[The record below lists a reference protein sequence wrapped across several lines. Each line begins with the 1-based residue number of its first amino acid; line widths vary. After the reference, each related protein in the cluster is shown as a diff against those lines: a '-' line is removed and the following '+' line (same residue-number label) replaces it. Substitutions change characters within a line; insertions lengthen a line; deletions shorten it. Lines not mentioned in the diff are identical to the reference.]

1 MTLVSVTSGMLVNIE
16 KLTSIEIVLSDI
28 TTSLSRQCR
37 FNGHGVH
44 FWSVAQHSL
53 LVASLLPE
61 ELKLQGLLHD
71 ASEAYLGDVITPLKS
86 NMPEY
91 LKLEG
96 KVQTAILSKYGL
108 SYPLDPRV
116 KDADRR
122 ALEMERNSLF
132 KGGRP
137 LPFAYMTMQQ
147 ASSRLMGEINWHRMI
162 TPNLMAAK
170 GMVKH

>member
-1 MTLVSVTSGMLVNIE
+1 MIVNIE
-16 KLTSIEIVLSDI
+16 NLTSIEIVLSDI
-28 TTSLSRQCR
+28 TTSLARQCR
-37 FNGHGVH
+37 FSGHGVH

-53 LVASLLPE
+53 LVAALLPE
-61 ELKLQGLLHD
+61 ELNLQGLLHD
-71 ASEAYLGDVITPLKS
+71 ASEAYLGDVITPIKP

-91 LKLEG
+91 LKLEE

-116 KDADRR
+116 KDADKR
-122 ALEMERNSLF
+122 ALKMERSSLF
-132 KGGRP
+132 NSGRP
-137 LPFAYMTMQQ
+137 LPFAHMTMQQ
-147 ASSRLMGEINWHRMI
+147 ASSQLIGEINWHRMI